1 MLKRSIP
8 KAYSYFNKNGSVPI
22 SSYYKFEFWE
32 TPVLF
37 IETYGNDFLKE
48 NIALLLAI
56 ATWIPYK
63 LCLQNN
69 KQPNKILKGIHY
81 TFRWNMFVSY
91 LIGDLTPFLVQII
104 LQFKEVPF
112 VTNDGYT
119 IFSTSMSVLVLFT
132 YGVVFTA
139 GIYQINR
146 KRLQVPDYM
155 IQAKQKLKEKIEKDK
170 FPESLEVLTENL
182 KDDSL
187 FDRNFLLITKL
198 EDIILSMNYVFMQEM
213 PLAQCYIY
221 TLITGF
227 WLLMV
232 LIGKPFSSRS
242 AFIVIVFNESMKLLL
257 GIFAIVLTT
266 NDAADFLTPDM
277 GLTLGSVMIWTVIGT
292 LGVNTLIAIAL
303 LLSSI
308 HELIKKCRERI
319 QQKKKAPQREQNRQR
334 QRPRVRDGHESDMSL
349 DRTSGHNSSI
359 LISKYPNS

>member
-104 LQFKEVPF
+104 LQFKETPF

-119 IFSTSMSVLVLFT
+119 IFSTSMSVLVLFI
-132 YGVVFTA
+132 YGLVFTA

-146 KRLQVPDYM
+146 KRLHLMLEPQEKG
-155 IQAKQKLKEKIEKDK
+155 AKRSSNNFELRTWKL
-170 FPESLEVLTENL
+170 
-182 KDDSL
+182 
-187 FDRNFLLITKL
+187 
-198 EDIILSMNYVFMQEM
+198 
-213 PLAQCYIY
+213 
-221 TLITGF
+221 
-227 WLLMV
+227 
-232 LIGKPFSSRS
+232 
-242 AFIVIVFNESMKLLL
+242 
-257 GIFAIVLTT
+257 
-266 NDAADFLTPDM
+266 
-277 GLTLGSVMIWTVIGT
+277 
-292 LGVNTLIAIAL
+292 
-303 LLSSI
+303 
-308 HELIKKCRERI
+308 RE
-319 QQKKKAPQREQNRQR
+319 
-334 QRPRVRDGHESDMSL
+334 
-349 DRTSGHNSSI
+349 
-359 LISKYPNS
+359 